1 VPANLGLSEGDV
13 LLKFTLYYWF
23 CGRNDAHRFVS
34 AGRNAWRQIMGA
46 LALAI
51 FIGVYMLGTSSMNLG
66 SERSEVQLF
75 LFLSFILGIICGYR
89 TSR

>member
-1 VPANLGLSEGDV
+1 
-13 LLKFTLYYWF
+13 
-23 CGRNDAHRFVS
+23 
-34 AGRNAWRQIMGA
+34 MGA

-51 FIGVYMLGTSSMNLG
+51 FIGLYMLGTASMNLG
-66 SERSEVQLF
+66 SDRSEVQLF